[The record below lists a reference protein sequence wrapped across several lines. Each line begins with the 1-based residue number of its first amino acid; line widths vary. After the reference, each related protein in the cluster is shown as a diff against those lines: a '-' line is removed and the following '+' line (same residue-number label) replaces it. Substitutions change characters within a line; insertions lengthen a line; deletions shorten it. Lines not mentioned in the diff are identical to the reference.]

1 MITLSMDDQPEITAL
16 MQRMLTTI
24 DPRGTHLAA
33 TSLAQALELLTDEV
47 QIVFLDVEMPDVN
60 GIEAAQRL
68 KARNQNLNIIF
79 VTGHPEYSLEAYSVH
94 PSGFLTKPVCERDIL
109 RELHH
114 LRFPLKTEPCPLL
127 VQCSPFALFW
137 EGKPFGFCRSRTIEL
152 FAYLIYKQGAY
163 CTNGE
168 LIGILWDGDPAK
180 QGNLRQL
187 VLDLRKCLM
196 EIHAESILTK
206 KYGKIAIDI
215 AALQVE
221 GNPEAIGEEYCW
233 I

>member
-1 MITLSMDDQPEITAL
+1 MITLSIVDQPEITVL
-16 MQRMLTTI
+16 MQRMLTNI
-24 DPRGTHLAA
+24 DPRGTHFAA
-33 TSLAQALELLTDEV
+33 NSLKQAWELLTDEV

-60 GIEAAQRL
+60 GIEAAQEL
-68 KARNQNLNIIF
+68 KARNRNLNIIF

-109 RELHH
+109 RELNN
-114 LRFPLKTEPCPLL
+114 LRFPLDPEPSPLL
-127 VQCSPFALFW
+127 VQCSPFALFF
-137 EGKPFGFCRSRTIEL
+137 EGKPFAFCRSRTIEL

-168 LIGILWDGDPAK
+168 LIGILWDGDPSK

-187 VLDLRKCLM
+187 VLDLRKCLI
-196 EIHAESILTK
+196 EIHAESLLTK

-215 AALQVE
+215 AALQID
-221 GNPEAIGEEYCW
+221 GDPEAINEEYQW